1 MACDKECGLVDIDS
15 GPDAEADE
23 SGCITVMEEM
33 CMDVS
38 KEECGL
44 VDEKIC
50 DPVAEEI
57 CDDELPFSQTGNQ
70 TKYVKITYA
79 FPRKSVTFICQHATF
94 VSLTNC
100 EFQIKMAKQSSDL
113 NHVKKR

>member
-15 GPDAEADE
+15 GPDAAADE

-57 CDDELPFSQTGNQ
+57 CDDEIPFSQTGNQ

-79 FPRKSVTFICQHATF
+79 FPRKSVIFELCQHATF
-94 VSLTNC
+94 DVSLTTVFENYSKC
-100 EFQIKMAKQSSDL
+100 RI
-113 NHVKKR
+113 

>member
-1 MACDKECGLVDIDS
+1 
-15 GPDAEADE
+15 
-23 SGCITVMEEM
+23 
-33 CMDVS
+33 MDVS

-79 FPRKSVTFICQHATF
+79 FPRKSVIFELCQHATF
-94 VSLTNC
+94 DVSLNTVF
-100 EFQIKMAKQSSDL
+100 E
-113 NHVKKR
+113 NHSKCRI

>member
-1 MACDKECGLVDIDS
+1 
-15 GPDAEADE
+15 
-23 SGCITVMEEM
+23 
-33 CMDVS
+33 MDVS

-94 VSLTNC
+94 VSHTVRKSQILSKNSIFRKIKNS
-100 EFQIKMAKQSSDL
+100 EFEFFS
-113 NHVKKR
+113 

>member
-1 MACDKECGLVDIDS
+1 
-15 GPDAEADE
+15 
-23 SGCITVMEEM
+23 
-33 CMDVS
+33 MDVS

-57 CDDELPFSQTGNQ
+57 CDDEIPFSQTGNQ

-79 FPRKSVTFICQHATF
+79 FPRKSVTF
-94 VSLTNC
+94 
-100 EFQIKMAKQSSDL
+100 E
-113 NHVKKR
+113 KKIMRHLIFISTQLFNKL